1 MFKVGII
8 GATGY
13 VGVELLRLLLNHDK
27 ITVTAISSSTFKD
40 EEISSVYKS
49 FFNKTTLVC
58 KDKSY
63 VIDKCDVIFTALPHG
78 LSEEIAAEAISKN
91 KKVIDLGADFRL
103 ECEDS
108 YEEWYGK
115 KFTCKDIHKNSIYGL
130 PEFNASKVKEFN
142 IVANPGCYP
151 TSISLGIMPLLK
163 NNLINTRNII
173 CDSKSGIT
181 GAGRGLSLKTH
192 FAEAN
197 ENFAAYGIG
206 SHRHT
211 PEIEQTLSYM
221 VNENVEVTFTPHL
234 LPVNRGILST
244 IYCQPKDKL
253 TLEEIHEI
261 YKKQYENEEFV
272 HVLPL
277 GQTAEIKHVKYTNNC
292 HISIHQNYRKNK
304 IIIVSVI
311 DNMVKGAAGQAIQ
324 NMNLLL
330 DLPQNT
336 GLKLIA
342 PSF

>member
-1 MFKVGII
+1 MFKVGIV

-27 ITVTAISSSTFKD
+27 VTVTAISSSTFKD

-58 KDKSY
+58 EDKSE
-63 VIDKCDVIFTALPHG
+63 VIEKSDIIFTALPHG
-78 LSEEIAAEAISKN
+78 LSEEIADEAISKN

-103 ECEDS
+103 ESENS

-115 KFTCKDIHKNSIYGL
+115 KFTCKTIHKDSIYGL
-130 PEFNASKVKEFN
+130 PEFNGSKVKEYN

-151 TSISLGIMPLLK
+151 TSISLGLMPLLK
-163 NNLINTRNII
+163 NKLINTQNII

-192 FAEAN
+192 FSEAN

-221 VNENVEVTFTPHL
+221 ANENVEVTFTPHL
-234 LPVNRGILST
+234 LPINRGILST
-244 IYCQPKDKL
+244 IYCEPKDQL
-253 TLEEIHEI
+253 TLEKIHEI
-261 YKKQYENEEFV
+261 YKNQYENEEFV

-330 DLPQNT
+330 GFPENT

>member
-13 VGVELLRLLLNHDK
+13 VGVELLRLLLNHDNV
-27 ITVTAISSSTFKD
+27 TVTAISSSTFRDK
-40 EEISSVYKS
+40 EISSVYKS

-58 KDKSY
+58 KDKSD
-63 VIDKCDVIFTALPHG
+63 VINKCDIIFTALPHG

-103 ECEDS
+103 ESENS

-115 KFTCKDIHKNSIYGL
+115 KFTCKAIHKNSIYGL
-130 PEFNASKVKEFN
+130 PEFNGSKIKEFN

-151 TSISLGIMPLLK
+151 TSISLGLMPLLK
-163 NNLINTRNII
+163 NNLINTKNII

-181 GAGRGLSLKTH
+181 GAGRGLSLKSH

-197 ENFAAYGIG
+197 ENFSAYGIG

-211 PEIEQTLSYM
+211 PEIEQILSYIA
-221 VNENVEVTFTPHL
+221 NENVEVTFTPHL
-234 LPVNRGILST
+234 LPINRGILST
-244 IYCQPKDKL
+244 IYCEPKDQL

-261 YKKQYENEEFV
+261 YKKQYKNEEFV

-277 GQTAEIKHVKYTNNC
+277 GQAAEMKHVKYTNNC

-304 IIIVSVI
+304 IIIISVI

-330 DLPQNT
+330 GLPENT

>member
-27 ITVTAISSSTFKD
+27 VTVTAISSSTFKD

-58 KDKSY
+58 EDKSD

-78 LSEEIAAEAISKN
+78 LSEEIANKAITKN
-91 KKVIDLGADFRL
+91 KKIVDLGADFRL
-103 ECEDS
+103 DS
-108 YEEWYGK
+108 EEEYKKWYGK
-115 KFTCKDIHKNSIYGL
+115 TFLNKELHKYSIYAL
-130 PEFNASKVKEFN
+130 PEFNGDKIKDFN
-142 IVANPGCYP
+142 IIANPGCYP
-151 TSISLGIMPLLK
+151 TSIQLGLMPLLE
-163 NNLINTRNII
+163 NNLINTKNII

-181 GAGRGLSLKTH
+181 GAGRSLSLKSH
-192 FAEAN
+192 FSEAN
-197 ENFAAYGIG
+197 ENFSAYAIG
-206 SHRHT
+206 SHRHS
-211 PEIEQTLSYM
+211 PEIEQALSHIA
-221 VNENVEVTFTPHL
+221 NDNVEVTFTPHL
-234 LPVNRGILST
+234 LPINRGILST
-244 IYCQPKDKL
+244 IYCETKNKL

-261 YKKQYENEEFV
+261 YTIRYKNKDFV

-277 GQTAEIKHVKYTNNC
+277 GETAEIKHVKYTNNC
-292 HISIHQNYRKNK
+292 HISLHQNYRKDK
-304 IIIVSVI
+304 LIIISVI

-330 DLPQNT
+330 GLPENL
-336 GLKLIA
+336 GLTLIA

>member
-13 VGVELLRLLLNHDK
+13 VGVELLRLLLNHDNV
-27 ITVTAISSSTFKD
+27 TVTAISSSTFRDK
-40 EEISSVYKS
+40 EISSVYKS

-58 KDKSY
+58 KDKSD
-63 VIDKCDVIFTALPHG
+63 VINKCDIIFTALPHG

-103 ECEDS
+103 ESENS

-115 KFTCKDIHKNSIYGL
+115 KFTCKAIHKNSIYGL
-130 PEFNASKVKEFN
+130 PEFNGSKIKEFN

-151 TSISLGIMPLLK
+151 TSISLGLMPLLK
-163 NNLINTRNII
+163 NNLINTKNIV

-181 GAGRGLSLKTH
+181 GAGRGLSLKSH

-197 ENFAAYGIG
+197 ENFSAYGIG

-211 PEIEQTLSYM
+211 PEIEQILSYIA
-221 VNENVEVTFTPHL
+221 NENVEVTFTPHL
-234 LPVNRGILST
+234 LPINRGILST
-244 IYCQPKDKL
+244 IYCEPKDQL
-253 TLEEIHEI
+253 TLGEIHEI
-261 YKKQYENEEFV
+261 YKKQYKNEEFV

-277 GQTAEIKHVKYTNNC
+277 GQAAEMKHVKYTNNC

-304 IIIVSVI
+304 IIIISVI

-330 DLPQNT
+330 GLPQNT

>member
-27 ITVTAISSSTFKD
+27 VTVTAISSSTFKD
-40 EEISSVYKS
+40 EEISSVYKR
-49 FFNKTTLVC
+49 TLVC
-58 KDKSY
+58 EDKSD

-78 LSEEIAAEAISKN
+78 LSEEIAVKAISKN

-115 KFTCKDIHKNSIYGL
+115 KFTFKDIHKNSIYGL
-130 PEFNASKVKEFN
+130 PEFNGSRIKKFN

-151 TSISLGIMPLLK
+151 TSISLGLMPLLK
-163 NNLINTRNII
+163 NNLINTKNII

-181 GAGRGLSLKTH
+181 GAGRELSLKTH

-221 VNENVEVTFTPHL
+221 ANENVEVTFTPHL

-244 IYCQPKDKL
+244 IYCQPKDQL
-253 TLEEIHEI
+253 TLEEIHKI

-304 IIIVSVI
+304 LIIVSVI

-330 DLPQNT
+330 GLPQNT

>member
-13 VGVELLRLLLNHDK
+13 VGVELLRLLLNHDNV
-27 ITVTAISSSTFKD
+27 TVTAISSSTFRDK
-40 EEISSVYKS
+40 EISSVYKS

-58 KDKSY
+58 KDKSD
-63 VIDKCDVIFTALPHG
+63 VINKCDIIFTALPHG

-103 ECEDS
+103 ESENS

-115 KFTCKDIHKNSIYGL
+115 KFTCKAIHKNSIYGL
-130 PEFNASKVKEFN
+130 PEFNGSKIKEFN

-151 TSISLGIMPLLK
+151 TSISLGLMPLLK
-163 NNLINTRNII
+163 NNLINTKNII

-181 GAGRGLSLKTH
+181 GAGRGLSLKSH

-197 ENFAAYGIG
+197 ENFSVYGIG
-206 SHRHT
+206 SHRHI
-211 PEIEQTLSYM
+211 PEIEQILSYM
-221 VNENVEVTFTPHL
+221 ANENVEVTFTPHL
-234 LPVNRGILST
+234 LPINRGILST
-244 IYCQPKDKL
+244 IYCKPKDQL

-261 YKKQYENEEFV
+261 YKKQYKNEEFV

-292 HISIHQNYRKNK
+292 HISIHENYRKNK

-330 DLPQNT
+330 GLPQNT